1 MRRALLSLL
10 VLLATP
16 LAILNAQTTPPPAPT
31 KPQASPQQQVTP
43 PPSTV
48 PSQQSL
54 PGSQPPPVPPA
65 GPPQQGG
72 LGNGSGSQSQAN
84 QVAQQAAAVEEDPDW
99 AVTLERIANSV
110 VSIEVDA
117 TRAFDT
123 EWNSSAQ
130 ATGFVVDA
138 ERGLILT
145 NRHVVTPGPVTS
157 EATFL
162 NREEVQLYP
171 VYRDPVQDFGF
182 YRYDPSKLRFIKP
195 KALPLYPE
203 GAQIGREIRVVGN
216 NAGEQLSILAG
227 TLARLDREAPEYG
240 IAKYNDF
247 NTFYL
252 QAASGTSGGSSGS
265 PVVDI
270 RGRVVALN
278 AGGATG
284 AASSFYL
291 PLGRV
296 KRALDMIQ
304 HGKVPTRGTLQ
315 TVFSYTPFDEL
326 KRLGLTPGTEAAVRK
341 LFPQYTGMLVVT
353 EVLPGSKSDG
363 QLQPGDI
370 LVKVNGKYM
379 TQFEPLDD
387 VMDSTVGNTVDL
399 DLERGG
405 KVVTAKLPV
414 TDLHA
419 ITPSSYVEFGDA
431 IAHTLSYQQ
440 ARHFNVPV
448 QGVYVANPG
457 YVFGAGGI
465 PRGAVISSF
474 NAKDINGIDDL
485 EAAVNQL
492 GDGDRA
498 AVRFS
503 TIDDP
508 NGSQLRSV
516 RMDRRWFPVR
526 RCLRDDTNGLWDCKE
541 LPVGPKSK
549 PAEGGATDFPT
560 FKDPRL
566 SYIAPSLVQVSFD
579 MPYSVSGITERNYH
593 GTGLVVDAERG
604 LVVVDRNT
612 VPVSVGDVSITFA
625 GTLEVPARV
634 TYVHPQHNLAIVQYD
649 PKLVGNTPVKSAK
662 LAPRDISAGEQ
673 VWVVGLGRD
682 SELRSRST
690 EIAEVEPLVLPLSRT
705 MRFRDS
711 NLDGIELVNPPGDY
725 DGVLLEK
732 SGRVIGLWSSFAYE
746 NGREL
751 TQDNRGVPID
761 LVDDMLKRVQMGSAL
776 HSLEVEFSTSP
787 LSSAREFGLSEDWVK
802 KLTAHS
808 PSKREVLTAVRMVGG
823 SPASRLLKQGDLVL
837 AIDGQVVTRF
847 REVERAVAD
856 KAHVQV
862 TVWRGRAEQNIEVET
877 VELPST
883 DIDRIVQWAGA
894 TLQAPHRAMSAQR
907 GIPPVGVYVGY
918 FSYGSPATR
927 YGLYPGRR
935 IIEVDGVPTPNL
947 DAFLAAITGRPDRS
961 SVRLRT
967 ITWNNAPE
975 VITLKL
981 DKHYWP
987 AYELV
992 RTPTGWD
999 RRTLE

>member
-1 MRRALLSLL
+1 M
-10 VLLATP
+10 
-16 LAILNAQTTPPPAPT
+16 
-31 KPQASPQQQVTP
+31 
-43 PPSTV
+43 
-48 PSQQSL
+48 
-54 PGSQPPPVPPA
+54 
-65 GPPQQGG
+65 
-72 LGNGSGSQSQAN
+72 
-84 QVAQQAAAVEEDPDW
+84 
-99 AVTLERIANSV
+99 

-123 EWNSSAQ
+123 EWNTSAQ

-171 VYRDPVQDFGF
+171 VYRDPVHDFGI

-227 TLARLDREAPEYG
+227 TLAKLDRAAPEYG
-240 IAKYNDF
+240 IGKYNDF

-270 RGRVVALN
+270 RGRVIALN
-278 AGGATG
+278 AGGANG

-291 PLGRV
+291 PLSRV
-296 KRALDMIQ
+296 KRALELIQ
-304 HGKVPTRGTLQ
+304 QGKTPTRGTLQ
-315 TVFSYTPFDEL
+315 TVFTYTPYDEL
-326 KRLGLTPGTEAAVRK
+326 KRLGLSSTTESVVRK
-341 LFPQYTGMLVVT
+341 TFPAYTGMLVVS
-353 EVLPGSKSDG
+353 EVLPGSASNDA
-363 QLQPGDI
+363 LQPGDI
-370 LVKVNGKYM
+370 LTKVNGKYV
-379 TQFEPLDD
+379 TQFEPLDE
-387 VMDSTVGNTVDL
+387 VMDSSVGNTVDL
-399 DLERGG
+399 ELERGG
-405 KVVTAKLPV
+405 KAVSAKLPV
-414 TDLHA
+414 TNLHS
-419 ITPSSYVEFGDA
+419 ITPSTYVEFGDA
-431 IAHTLSYQQ
+431 VVNTLSYQQ

-448 QGVYVANPG
+448 KGAYVANPG
-457 YVFGAGGI
+457 YVFGAGGV
-465 PRGAVISSF
+465 PRGAVITSF
-474 NAKDINGIDDL
+474 NGKDIATVDDF
-485 EAAVNQL
+485 EAAIKEM

-498 AVRFS
+498 SVRFF

-516 RMDRRWFPVR
+516 RMDRRWFPAHH
-526 RCLRDDTNGLWDCKE
+526 CARDDKQGIWDCKD
-541 LPVGPKSK
+541 LPAAVAPKPEK
-549 PAEGGATDFPT
+549 GGTTEFPT

-566 SYIAPSLVQVSFD
+566 ANIAPSLVQVSFD

-593 GTGLVVDAERG
+593 GTGLVLDAERG

-625 GTLEVPARV
+625 GTLQVPARV
-634 TYVHPQHNLAIVQYD
+634 KYIHPLHNLALIEYD
-649 PKLVGNTPVKSAK
+649 PKLIGTTPVKSAK
-662 LAPRDISAGEQ
+662 LAPRDIVPGEQ
-673 VWVVGLGRD
+673 VWVVGMGGD
-682 SELRSRST
+682 SEVRSRST
-690 EIAEVEPLVLPLSRT
+690 EIAEVEPILLPLSRT

-711 NLDGIELVNPPGDY
+711 NVEGIELVNPPLDY

-761 LVDDMLKRVQMGSAL
+761 IVDDMLRRVQNNSPL
-776 HSLEVEFSTSP
+776 HSLEVEFATSTI
-787 LSSAREFGLSEDWVK
+787 SSAREFGLTDEWTK
-802 KLTAHS
+802 KLAQHS
-808 PSKREVLTAVRMVGG
+808 PSERTVLSAVRMVGG
-823 SPASRLLKQGDLVL
+823 TPASRLLQQGDLVL

-856 KAHVQV
+856 KKQVQV
-862 TVWRGRAEQNIEVET
+862 TVWRGGAEKTLEVET
-877 VELPST
+877 TELPST

-894 TLQAPHRAMSAQR
+894 TLQAPHRAMAAQR
-907 GIPPVGVYVGY
+907 GIPPLGVYVGY
-918 FSYGSPATR
+918 FAYGSPATR

-935 IIEVDGVPTPNL
+935 IVEVDGVPTPNL
-947 DAFLAAITGRPDRS
+947 DAFLAAVTGRPDRS

-992 RTPTGWD
+992 RSGTGWE
-999 RRTLE
+999 RRALE

>member
-1 MRRALLSLL
+1 MRRARLLLFLL
-10 VLLATP
+10 ILP
-16 LAILNAQTTPPPAPT
+16 LGILNAQTSPPPSSRPKAV
-31 KPQASPQQQVTP
+31 PQQQVAP
-43 PPSTV
+43 APQGMP
-48 PSQQSL
+48 
-54 PGSQPPPVPPA
+54 SQPPVPSIPAPVPP
-65 GPPQQGG
+65 GPQQGA
-72 LGNGSGSQSQAN
+72 SAQA
-84 QVAQQAAAVEEDPDW
+84 QQMAQQAAAVEENPDW
-99 AVTLERIANSV
+99 ASTLERIASSV

-123 EWNSSAQ
+123 EWNSTAQ

-171 VYRDPVQDFGF
+171 VYRDPVHDFGL
-182 YRYDPSKLRFIKP
+182 YHYDPSKLRFIKP
-195 KALPLYPE
+195 KALPLFPE
-203 GAQIGREIRVVGN
+203 GALVGREIRVVGN

-265 PVVDI
+265 PVIDI

-278 AGGATG
+278 AGGASG

-296 KRALDMIQ
+296 RRALEMIQ
-304 HGKVPTRGTLQ
+304 QGKTPTRGTLQ
-315 TVFSYTPFDEL
+315 TVFQYTPYDEL
-326 KRLGLTPGTEAAVRK
+326 TRLGLTPATEAVVRK
-341 LFPQYTGMLVVT
+341 NFPLYTGMLVVS

-363 QLQPGDI
+363 LLQPGDI
-370 LVKVNGKYM
+370 LVKVNGKYL

-387 VMDSTVGNTVDL
+387 VMDTSVGRSVDL
-399 DLERGG
+399 ELERGG
-405 KVVTAKLPV
+405 KPVSAKVAV

-419 ITPSSYVEFGDA
+419 ITPSTYLEFGEA
-431 IAHTLSYQQ
+431 VANTLSYQQ

-448 QGVYVANPG
+448 KGVYLANPG
-457 YVFGAGGI
+457 YLFGAGGV

-474 NAKDINGIDDL
+474 NSKDVANIDDL
-485 EAAVNQL
+485 ETALKDL

-516 RMDRRWFPVR
+516 RMDRRWFPAH
-526 RCLRDDTNGLWDCKE
+526 RCTRNDAKGVWDCND
-541 LPVGPKSK
+541 LAPGPAPK
-549 PAEGGATDFPT
+549 PETGGNTQFPT
-560 FKDPRL
+560 YKDPRTA
-566 SYIAPSLVQVSFD
+566 SIAPSLVLVSFD

-593 GTGLVVDAERG
+593 GTGLVVDAARG

-625 GTLEVPARV
+625 GSLQVPAHV
-634 TYVHPQHNLAIVQYD
+634 AYIHPQHNLALVQYD
-649 PKLVGNTPVKSAK
+649 PKLIGNTPVQSAK
-662 LAPRDISAGEQ
+662 LAPRDINPGEQ
-673 VWVVGLGRD
+673 VWVVGMGRD

-711 NLDGIELVNPPGDY
+711 NIEGIELVNPPTDY

-732 SGRVIGLWSSFAYE
+732 SGKVIGLWSSFAYDA
-746 NGREL
+746 GRGEL

-761 LVDDMLKRVQMGSAL
+761 LVDDMLKRAQTGAAL
-776 HSLEVEFSTSP
+776 HSLEVEFSTAP
-787 LSSAREFGLSEDWVK
+787 LSSARDFGLTDEWAK
-802 KLTAHS
+802 KLSQHS
-808 PSKREVLTAVRMVGG
+808 PSEREVLTAVRMVGG
-823 SPASRLLKQGDLVL
+823 SPASRVVQQGDLVL
-837 AIDGQVVTRF
+837 AIDGNVVTRF

-856 KAHVQV
+856 KPRVQV
-862 TVWRGRAEQNIEVET
+862 TVWRGKAEKTLDVDT

-883 DIDRIVQWAGA
+883 DIDRLVQWAGA

-935 IIEVDGVPTPNL
+935 IVEVDGVPTPDL
-947 DAFLAAITGRPDRS
+947 DAFLAAVTGRPDRA

-992 RTPTGWD
+992 RTPSGWE
-999 RRTLE
+999 RRALE